1 MKYPFMPLFLGDLLA
16 DTLHFSTQEFGA
28 YMLLIVHAWKH
39 NAKIATKDL
48 RQVTRTSRHCWCKIS
63 QKISKKFDTHSE
75 PNFWIHNRV
84 KIELEKVEDISEKRR
99 DAAQQMLSR
108 RAANAAHPHLQPLK
122 ESSLELVREAAKPVQ
137 MHGPQTTGWR
147 PRIDDD
153 EQRIPPRTKSDNVLE
168 PIPDKQLVAAKRAAG
183 EE

>member
-1 MKYPFMPLFLGDLLA
+1 VKYPFMPLFLGDLLA

-63 QKISKKFDTHSE
+63 QKISQKFDTTSDT
-75 PNFWIHNRV
+75 NFWIQPRV

-122 ESSLELVREAAKPVQ
+122 ESSLELAKEAAKPVQ
-137 MHGPQTTGWR
+137 TPGWR
-147 PRIDDD
+147 PRVDDD
-153 EQRIPPRTKSDNVLE
+153 DVRIPPRTKSDNVLT
-168 PIPDKQLVAAKRAAG
+168 PLPDKPLVAAKRAAS